1 MIFTM
6 SCDGKC
12 SAWGHTAAERVD
24 PSSAAGHHVLG
35 QSQRCVAAEAL
46 LWVAERPEWFP
57 CGGKGGCTDV
67 GGLLPDSWRL
77 CERGLRP
84 MLVTAGAQ
92 IHLSVWF
99 LLESGAGWSQGGA
112 LWRRRAWRRGGWSVP
127 TTFRCKTAASLHS
140 QVPHGTL
147 YCPSFTAEGTEEQ
160 STRDHVRGHTVG
172 ESELDSSPLPPW
184 GLNAQLLCS
193 CLPDPGKGHGQG
205 YEDGVN
211 SGGTE
216 AGLED
221 WRSLKLTFSCGE
233 TQTVWSVL
241 IIAILLLI
249 SLPVLAAGITI
260 LLTDQNLNTTFLI
273 LQEGEIQACINI
285 YLDFLDTLKYIFFY
299 YFIIIIIIIIFYFT
313 ILYWF
318 CHTSTCICHRLHV
331 FRILNPY
338 VF

>member
-46 LWVAERPEWFP
+46 LWVAERPEWSS

-67 GGLLPDSWRL
+67 GGLLPDGWRL

-84 MLVTAGAQ
+84 MLVRAGAQ

-99 LLESGAGWSQGGA
+99 LLESGAGWPQGGETVEEESLEEGWVERA
-112 LWRRRAWRRGGWSVP
+112 HHLQVQDSSLTSLTGPSQDPLLPQLHCWGDRRAEHSRSCPRPHGGWVRVGLQPS
-127 TTFRCKTAASLHS
+127 ASLRPECS
-140 QVPHGTL
+140 ATVQL
-147 YCPSFTAEGTEEQ
+147 SSRSREGP
-160 STRDHVRGHTVG
+160 RARIRGWSKLT
-172 ESELDSSPLPPW
+172 
-184 GLNAQLLCS
+184 
-193 CLPDPGKGHGQG
+193 
-205 YEDGVN
+205 
-211 SGGTE
+211 GGTE

-241 IIAILLLI
+241 ITAILLLI

-260 LLTDQNLNTTFLI
+260 LLKTKI
-273 LQEGEIQACINI
+273 
-285 YLDFLDTLKYIFFY
+285 
-299 YFIIIIIIIIFYFT
+299 
-313 ILYWF
+313 
-318 CHTSTCICHRLHV
+318 
-331 FRILNPY
+331 
-338 VF
+338 